1 MEARPRDLS
10 FASALREETDE
21 DVHRCRSG
29 VPLVLLTSDERDDSG
44 QRPYAVARSDRSGRI
59 GVDPEDA
66 DLARMALGDLLDDRL
81 DGAAWATPL
90 GAEVEKDGQGR
101 LQHLLFEV
109 LFRDHGN
116 LSCHAGT
123 GAKNRISYA
132 RIENDRSCKKPRPR
146 HLTIRDE
153 EPVDPIAAVTD
164 LIREHR
170 GALVRAARREGLSAE
185 DAVECAQEALSTF
198 LQVLQRGDAP
208 ADRAGWAPYVT
219 TIAKNAARNR
229 RRRHH
234 VALRHETIEGT
245 ETASDAASAEDLLAQ
260 AEEHVR
266 LRACVERLCGTQR
279 SVVMLRL
286 LEERAGEDV
295 AAVLGITRGHVDVLL
310 HRAKASLRECM
321 TE

>member
-1 MEARPRDLS
+1 
-10 FASALREETDE
+10 
-21 DVHRCRSG
+21 
-29 VPLVLLTSDERDDSG
+29 
-44 QRPYAVARSDRSGRI
+44 
-59 GVDPEDA
+59 
-66 DLARMALGDLLDDRL
+66 
-81 DGAAWATPL
+81 
-90 GAEVEKDGQGR
+90 
-101 LQHLLFEV
+101 
-109 LFRDHGN
+109 
-116 LSCHAGT
+116 
-123 GAKNRISYA
+123 
-132 RIENDRSCKKPRPR
+132 
-146 HLTIRDE
+146 
-153 EPVDPIAAVTD
+153 VDPIAALTD
-164 LIREHR
+164 LIREQR

-198 LQVLQRGDAP
+198 LQILQRGQAP
-208 ADRAGWAPYVT
+208 PSTSSWPGYVT

-234 VALRHETIEGT
+234 VARPHEAIESVEPASESGT
-245 ETASDAASAEDLLAQ
+245 AEDLLAQ

-279 SVVMLRL
+279 SVVLLRL